1 MHELRGYRGNDH
13 SLDTAAV
20 CELFRHLLLRRLHK
34 EERLSERFMENL
46 LSWVHPGFS
55 VFAGEPLS
63 PEDAGQLERL
73 ARYVTRPPLAADSIR
88 RTNNGMLE
96 ITTSR
101 SPHRCDRSPLRPPRL
116 DPRHHGPHPRS
127 RPALRE
133 VLCDAAIYVELGPR
147 SPVNKG
153 PRAPIAPHKNQPH
166 SSVGQAFWW
175 LTKGGMS
182 MLQNFYDS
190 RWHLR

>member
-1 MHELRGYRGNDH
+1 MKWIGDLYPMNMGIMMG
-13 SLDTAAV
+13 V
-20 CELFRHLLLRRLHK
+20 
-34 EERLSERFMENL
+34 
-46 LSWVHPGFS
+46 
-55 VFAGEPLS
+55 
-63 PEDAGQLERL
+63 
-73 ARYVTRPPLAADSIR
+73 
-88 RTNNGMLE
+88 RTSG
-96 ITTSR
+96 
-101 SPHRCDRSPLRPPRL
+101 
-116 DPRHHGPHPRS
+116 
-127 RPALRE
+127 E

-190 RWHLR
+190 RWHVRHLCQEPPSEHGNGLPGRLLRLGFTRSSGQRIL